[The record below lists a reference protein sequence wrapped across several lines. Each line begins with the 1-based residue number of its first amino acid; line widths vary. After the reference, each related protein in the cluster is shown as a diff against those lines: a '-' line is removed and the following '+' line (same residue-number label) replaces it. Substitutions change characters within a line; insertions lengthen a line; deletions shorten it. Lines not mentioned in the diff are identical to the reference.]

1 MTAVLTFQ
9 DKSLTVWDMAVIRGT
24 ALTNF
29 HQLVTEL
36 GGDSHALVAAAH
48 IPHDDVG
55 RHDRFISL
63 PNGAQMLEHTAAAL
77 ETPDFGRRLA
87 LRQGIDILGPVGLA
101 GRNAAT
107 VAEAFMIFEKFM
119 AAYSPSIAARVTT
132 HLDPD
137 LRRFE
142 FEYLLDP
149 SPPQAQAIELS
160 LGVTLRVLRLFL
172 GAAYRPV
179 AVHLPHPAL
188 TSADEYQN
196 YFGCPPSFFE
206 PVAGFTLRTTDLQRP
221 LPADQLAHQ
230 TAVDYLAQAMGE
242 FNPATSQLVRTLVR
256 QLLSTGAIGLTDVAR
271 HIGLHPKALQRRLR
285 AENTTF
291 ADLVDQTRREVA
303 QRLLLDTDLALD
315 QLCRQLGYAEQSVLT
330 RSCKRWF
337 GTTPTAYR
345 NARIA
350 SPPQT

>member
-1 MTAVLTFQ
+1 
-9 DKSLTVWDMAVIRGT
+9 MAVIRGT

-36 GGDSHALVAAAH
+36 GGDSRDLVAAAH
-48 IPHDDVG
+48 IPYDDVG

-63 PNGAQMLEHTAAAL
+63 PNGARMLEDAAVAL

-87 LRQGIDILGPVGLA
+87 LRQGIDVLGPVGLA
-101 GRNAAT
+101 GRNAGT
-107 VAEAFMIFEKFM
+107 VAQAFVVFDKFM
-119 AAYSPSIAARVTT
+119 AAYSPSITARVTT
-132 HLDPD
+132 HLDPN

-142 FEYLLDP
+142 FEYVLDP

-160 LGVTLRVLRLFL
+160 LGVTLQVLRLFL

-179 AVHLPHPAL
+179 AVHLPHAAL
-188 TSADEYQN
+188 TPADDYQS

-221 LPADQLAHQ
+221 LPTDQLAHQ
-230 TAVDYLAQAMGE
+230 TAVDYLAQVTGE
-242 FNPATSQLVRTLVR
+242 FNPAASQLVRSLVR
-256 QLLSTGAIGLTDVAR
+256 QLLPTGAVGLTDIAR

-285 AENTTF
+285 AEDATF
-291 ADLVDQTRREVA
+291 ADLVDQTRRDVA
-303 QRLLLDTDLALD
+303 QRLLLDTDLGLD
-315 QLCRQLGYAEQSVLT
+315 QLCHQLGYAEQSVLT

-345 NARIA
+345 NARTA
-350 SPPQT
+350 SGAQP